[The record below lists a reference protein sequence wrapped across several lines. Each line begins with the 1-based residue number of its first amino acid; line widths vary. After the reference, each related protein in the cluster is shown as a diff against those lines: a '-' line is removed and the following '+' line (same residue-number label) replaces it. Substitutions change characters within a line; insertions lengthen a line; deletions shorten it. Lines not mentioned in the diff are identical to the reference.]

1 MDPISMFKMQ
11 IETAHGIVEGTMN
24 GVDEKLCQK
33 LPEGEAHPIGATYAH
48 TVCGEDFLINMAL
61 RGGKAPLMMGE
72 WAGKTGVSEPPPAPG
87 GDLLAWAKKVQVDL
101 AQARKYAQAVYANTN
116 EYVGSLSAADL
127 DEEVDIPGFGKHPRA
142 YFLNMIAVI
151 HPSNHCGEIAAIK
164 GMNGV
169 RGYPF

>member
-116 EYVGSLSAADL
+116 AYVGSLSAADL
-127 DEEVDIPGFGKHPRA
+127 DEEMDIPGFGKHPRA

-151 HPSNHCGEIAAIK
+151 HPSNHCGEIAALK